1 MANERKVE
9 EYIIGYVKSLGGLC
23 YKFVSPGRNGVPDR
37 IVILPPGRVYFVE
50 LKAAGQ
56 KPRPSQLAVH
66 REMESAGV
74 KVYVLD
80 SRAAVDLF
88 LQEVAG
94 VGIHS
99 AQVPEHGDRED
110 L

>member
-1 MANERKVE
+1 MAGERKVE

-37 IVILPPGRVYFVE
+37 IVILPPGRIYFVE

-66 REMESAGV
+66 REMARMGV
-74 KVYVLD
+74 NVWVLD
-80 SRAAVDLF
+80 SRAAVDDF
-88 LQEVAG
+88 IREVTAIG
-94 VGIHS
+94 VQ
-99 AQVPEHGDRED
+99 AP
-110 L
+110 